1 MQSFADFLKCS
12 INKDVVPRLEALQK
26 MIEFY
31 HSKGIDMLKFGS
43 TQPNLANSRSTKS
56 TDSKFY
62 LFAEMDKELLEKRQ
76 QDMVGGPSIVSTR
89 KALVVETF
97 IRKSTN
103 LCKSF
108 VGIDASQLYLYSMCQ
123 PRPTGLYTRWAY
135 ESKTQRFTPRQNKLR
150 YFESVVLP
158 FFQRLRPDC
167 KTESYV
173 TTGQQKKIDC
183 SSVDGV
189 CSHCNT
195 VSEAMGCYYHYCLR
209 REARPSQSDALIER
223 GVKKT
228 EQDEMHRNYLRQK
241 GFHIVEMWECE
252 WWSLCKTDASV
263 KNHLREIFY
272 INVV

>member
-1 MQSFADFLKCS
+1 MQSFADFLKWS
-12 INKDVVPRLEALQK
+12 NNKDVVPRLEVLQK

-43 TQPNLANSRSTKS
+43 TQLNSANIRSTKS

-62 LFAEMDKELLEKRQ
+62 PFTETDKELLEERQ

-89 KALVVETF
+89 KTLVVESF

-103 LCKSF
+103 LCKFF

-123 PRPTGLYTRWAY
+123 PMPTDLYTRWAY
-135 ESKTQRFTPRQNKLR
+135 ESETQHFTPGQNKLR
-150 YFESVVLP
+150 SFESVVLS

-173 TTGQQKKIDC
+173 TTGQQKKTDC
-183 SSVDGV
+183 PSVDGV

-195 VSEAMGCYYHYCLR
+195 VSEAVGCYYHYCPR
-209 REARPSQSDALIER
+209 REARPSQNDAVIER

-228 EQDEMHRNYLRQK
+228 EQDEMHRNYL
-241 GFHIVEMWECE
+241 
-252 WWSLCKTDASV
+252 
-263 KNHLREIFY
+263 
-272 INVV
+272 